1 VFAASAA
8 QPVPPFTAERTP
20 DTSVARFTAPVDI
33 IPAVARTTPERAPT
47 LRLPVRNVVE
57 VALVVVAFVNTAVDA
72 LVAPIG
78 VLLTVPPSIV
88 SPFAMYVSAITLACH
103 VPLVIVP
110 TVAKLASV
118 VKPGS
123 VVVAESR
130 LSKRVFVQYTF
141 DVPSASASV
150 VVAEKN
156 W

>member
-88 SPFAMYVSAITLACH
+88 RTPFEVAVKVAPTPA
-103 VPLVIVP
+103 VPLLYVQ
-110 TVAKLASV
+110 AGRAAV
-118 VKPGS
+118 V
-123 VVVAESR
+123 E
-130 LSKRVFVQYTF
+130 
-141 DVPSASASV
+141 
-150 VVAEKN
+150 
-156 W
+156 